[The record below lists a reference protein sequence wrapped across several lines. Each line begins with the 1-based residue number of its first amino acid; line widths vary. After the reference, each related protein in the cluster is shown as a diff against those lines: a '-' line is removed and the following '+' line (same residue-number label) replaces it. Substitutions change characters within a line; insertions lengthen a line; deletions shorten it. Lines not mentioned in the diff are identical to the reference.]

1 MTQWCMRPRRLRS
14 CPSSFGLTTCPMAAL
29 RLALATGLATPA
41 SRPALDAMRSMVCLR
56 RRREVVRC
64 RLNDLSIS
72 TAQTEVPVRPWNG
85 GGSPR
90 PWLRQM
96 TGLDRPEAASLASSL
111 LADPVPRRS
120 IARLG
125 GWQGL
130 LPPAAGPG
138 GPVGLPPQAGSG
150 SGLDPPPP
158 PSGRDPRRA
167 KTGQNPALFGPN
179 FSGFLPPCGAAP
191 RGGGGAPPTT
201 LILLRNHRAVV
212 ASRPARST
220 APWDPVRGLLEP
232 KKSENHRSFF
242 ADVVCLEDE
251 VGCGDRLRRC
261 GRRPGPAGP
270 ASPIAEV
277 SDRRDGGLPAA
288 PTQLARS

>member
-1 MTQWCMRPRRLRS
+1 
-14 CPSSFGLTTCPMAAL
+14 
-29 RLALATGLATPA
+29 
-41 SRPALDAMRSMVCLR
+41 
-56 RRREVVRC
+56 
-64 RLNDLSIS
+64 
-72 TAQTEVPVRPWNG
+72 
-85 GGSPR
+85 
-90 PWLRQM
+90 M
-96 TGLDRPEAASLASSL
+96 TGLDRPEAASLASRL

-130 LPPAAGPG
+130 LPPAAGPR

-201 LILLRNHRAVV
+201 LILLRNQWTAWPPAALHRRGTLRG
-212 ASRPARST
+212 ASGPGGG
-220 APWDPVRGLLEP
+220 PPGGE
-232 KKSENHRSFF
+232 KSEKNRFFF
-242 ADVVCLEDE
+242 ADVVCREDE
-251 VGCGDRLRRC
+251 VGVETGCAGVAVGRALPGRPPPLLRSPTEGTGGCPQPPPSWRAP
-261 GRRPGPAGP
+261 RR
-270 ASPIAEV
+270 
-277 SDRRDGGLPAA
+277 
-288 PTQLARS
+288 